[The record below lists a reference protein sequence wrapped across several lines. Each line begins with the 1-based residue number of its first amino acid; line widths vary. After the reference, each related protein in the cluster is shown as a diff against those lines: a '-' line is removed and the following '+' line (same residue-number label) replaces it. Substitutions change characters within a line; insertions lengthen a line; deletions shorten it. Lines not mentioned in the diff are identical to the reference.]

1 LLNISISYSSDGW
14 FQTKLSAGL
23 VTLFVRVTDNMGGV
37 TIFDIPDVLNVTTDE
52 ETLADIVAS
61 MLSNNC
67 RNEVVNSFQTGSMQQ
82 TAQLAN
88 AIADSLNKFVFVG
101 VDTSNASISSNETGS
116 NQVLMLDNRVE
127 IRTMLVAYIGALPLS
142 DISSLKLVASSLST
156 VTNKIGENS
165 LASANKALDRI
176 GQLVPLLQD
185 LTQQKINVDD
195 AAQIFSS
202 ITNMMANLFTV
213 KHN

>member
-1 LLNISISYSSDGW
+1 MLNISISYSSDGW